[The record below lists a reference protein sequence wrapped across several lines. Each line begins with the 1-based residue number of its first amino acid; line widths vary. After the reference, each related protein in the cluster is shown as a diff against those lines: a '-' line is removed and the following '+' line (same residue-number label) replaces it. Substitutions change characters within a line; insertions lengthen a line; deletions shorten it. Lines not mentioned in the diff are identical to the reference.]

1 MVTFRRALRLDHM
14 QSSSTMAAT
23 AAAAR
28 LRAEGHTVIDLGA
41 GEPDFETPSNIRQ
54 AAVQALEEGK
64 TRYTP
69 ASGIAELKQAIADYI
84 AQETGTRY
92 PTNAVIVSAGGKQTI
107 FNALV
112 SIINPGDEVV
122 IPAPYWVTFPEIVAF
137 CGGVSVFIPTHEHDF
152 RLTADM
158 IERALT
164 PRAKAVIVNSPSNP
178 SGAVVPPEAIRDI
191 AELCAAR
198 DLWLISDECY
208 YKFVY
213 PPGRPFSAA
222 SLPAALRERALVSGS
237 LSKTYA
243 MTGWRIGYALAHPD
257 WVAEMTKV
265 QSHSTSNPTTFAQWA
280 AIEALRGGQAS
291 VAAMLAEYQARR
303 DWIVPALAEL
313 PGVTCRQPEGAFYAF
328 PDFSAV
334 LAKVGL
340 RDADFAQR
348 LLEEAHVVV
357 TAGSAFGADGYLRI
371 SYANS
376 LENLRRGVENIRAL
390 IERLG

>member
-1 MVTFRRALRLDHM
+1 MVVFRRALRLDHM

-28 LRAEGHTVIDLGA
+28 LRAQGHTVIDLGA
-41 GEPDFETPSNIRQ
+41 GEPDFDTPENIRQ
-54 AAVQALEEGK
+54 AAIQALEAGK

-69 ASGIAELKQAIADYI
+69 ASGIAELKQAIVEYI
-84 AQETGTRY
+84 ARETGTTY
-92 PTNAVIVSAGGKQTI
+92 PTSAVIVSAGGKQTL

-112 SIINPGDEVV
+112 SILNPGDEVV

-152 RLTADM
+152 RLTAAM
-158 IERALT
+158 VERVLT
-164 PRAKAVIVNSPSNP
+164 PRTKVVILNSPSNP
-178 SGAVVPPEAIRDI
+178 SGAVIAPEDIHQI

-198 DLWLISDECY
+198 DVWLISDECY

-213 PPGRPFSAA
+213 PPARPFSAA
-222 SLPAALRERALVSGS
+222 SLPATLRERVLVSGS

-280 AIEALRGGQAS
+280 AIEALRGSQDS
-291 VAAMLAEYQARR
+291 VVAMLAEYQRRR
-303 DWIVPALAEL
+303 DWIVPALAAL
-313 PGVTCRQPEGAFYAF
+313 PGVQCRLPEGAFYAF
-328 PDFSAV
+328 PNISAI
-334 LAKVGL
+334 LEKTGL
-340 RDADFAQR
+340 RDVDFAER
-348 LLEEAHVVV
+348 LLEDAHVVV
-357 TAGSAFGADGYLRI
+357 TAGSAFGAEGYLRI

-376 LENLRRGVENIRAL
+376 LDNLRRGVENIRAL

>member
-28 LRAEGHTVIDLGA
+28 LRAQGHAVIDLGA
-41 GEPDFETPSNIRQ
+41 GEPDFDTPENIRQ
-54 AAVQALEEGK
+54 AAIQALNEGK

-69 ASGIAELKQAIADYI
+69 ASGTTELKQAIADYI
-84 AQETGTRY
+84 AHETGTRY
-92 PTNAVIVSAGGKQTI
+92 PLSSVIVSAGGKQTL

-112 SIINPGDEVV
+112 SILNPGDEVI

-137 CGGVSVFIPTHEHDF
+137 CGGVSVFIPTHEHGF
-152 RLTADM
+152 QLTADM
-158 IERALT
+158 IERVLT
-164 PRAKAVIVNSPSNP
+164 PRTKVVIVNSPSNP
-178 SGAVVPPEAIRDI
+178 SGVVIAPDAIRQI

-213 PPGRPFSAA
+213 PPARPFSAA
-222 SLPAALRERALVSGS
+222 SLPPELRERVLVSGS

-257 WVAEMTKV
+257 WIAEMTKV

-280 AIEALRGGQAS
+280 AIEALRGSQAS
-291 VAAMLAEYQARR
+291 VATMLAEYQARR
-303 DWIVPALAEL
+303 DWIVPALAAL
-313 PGVTCRQPEGAFYAF
+313 PGARCRQPEGAFYAF
-328 PDFSAV
+328 PDVSGV
-334 LAKVGL
+334 LERAGI
-340 RDADFAQR
+340 RDVDFAQR

-376 LENLRRGVENIRAL
+376 LENIRRGIENIHAL
-390 IERLG
+390 IKRLG